1 MAKGWGIWMG
11 GWVPPWVAHQLATS
25 AGEEEEGEEVKE
37 VEEEEEEVRTIFR

>member
-25 AGEEEEGEEVKE
+25 AGEEEE
-37 VEEEEEEVRTIFR
+37 VEEAEEVRTIFR